1 MKKIEDPFLKVI
13 VPNQG
18 EGSVATVQ
26 GSLQENVTQAIN
38 ELTTLGWELLGS
50 VQFTERDGYLSFMY
64 NATLVK
70 PSNLQQYAHPLD
82 MPSRKRRAAA
92 SPV

>member
-1 MKKIEDPFLKVI
+1 MEEIEDPHLMVI

-26 GSLQENVTQAIN
+26 GSLLRIVTQEIN
-38 ELTTLGWELLGS
+38 NLTTLGWELLGP

-70 PSNLQQYAHPLD
+70 PSNLQQYEHQLD
-82 MPSRKRRAAA
+82 MSARRRRAAA

>member
-1 MKKIEDPFLKVI
+1 MEEIEGLHLIVI

-26 GSLQENVTQAIN
+26 SSLLRIVTQEIN
-38 ELTTLGWELLGS
+38 KLTTLGWELLGP
-50 VQFTERDGYLSFMY
+50 VQFTDRGGYLNFMY
-64 NATLVK
+64 TATLVK
-70 PSNLQQYAHPLD
+70 PSNLQEYAHPLD
-82 MPSRKRRAAA
+82 MPSSKRRAVA